1 MQVVFPCGF
10 HVGSATVDASNIQ
23 PLPLE
28 VGSLPSQSLRKNSP
42 LKAYREGPQAWK
54 PYNLWNLPSVR
65 VFSRGVW
72 LLINFGGLVGI
83 PFIFW
88 RGFKPRDSIG
98 WYIYLYIWL
107 NFYGKCR
114 FINIY
119 HTLSIYLGKTFSHV
133 VWNPPGFLV
142 AIKSSCQTTSH

>member
-54 PYNLWNLPSVR
+54 PYNL
-65 VFSRGVW
+65 
-72 LLINFGGLVGI
+72 
-83 PFIFW
+83 
-88 RGFKPRDSIG
+88 
-98 WYIYLYIWL
+98 
-107 NFYGKCR
+107 
-114 FINIY
+114 
-119 HTLSIYLGKTFSHV
+119 
-133 VWNPPGFLV
+133 
-142 AIKSSCQTTSH
+142 